1 MVFLEFAS
9 FEMVSRIPGQRG
21 MGRDAD
27 ETSGVVASVV
37 LVHDTTYFYIC

>member
-9 FEMVSRIPGQRG
+9 FEMISRIPGQRG

-27 ETSGVVASVV
+27 ETSRVVAYVV
-37 LVHDTTYFYIC
+37 LVYYTIYFYIC